1 MRSIPLILGGTL
13 AAVALVAAAPGP
25 TAKGQREFQLATAG
39 KVALP
44 PASCMPYNRNRDM
57 VVLDD
62 NTVLFKNGTQR
73 VYVAHLSD
81 GCHNIVGPGP
91 YALVTKQTTGTLC
104 HGDIA
109 EVEDTMAHV
118 NAGSCIFDS
127 FTPYEKPRG

>member
-1 MRSIPLILGGTL
+1 MRSISLLLGGA
-13 AAVALVAAAPGP
+13 AAVVALAAAAPGP
-25 TAKGQREFQLATAG
+25 SARSQREFQMYTAG
-39 KVALP
+39 KVAQP
-44 PASCMPYNRNRDM
+44 AASCMPYSRGRDM

-62 NTVLFKNGTQR
+62 NNVLFKNGAER

-118 NAGSCIFDS
+118 NAGSCVFDS
-127 FTPYEKPRG
+127 FTPYVRPRG